1 MMKNKFLIG
10 LMFGFTLVSFIGC
23 NQKEEEIKI
32 DKEQIKAE
40 IQAIEDQLALVFNS
54 RNADSL
60 SYYAED
66 AISYFSAQEPI
77 VGKDAIQQHIK
88 NELFDFPEGG
98 KITFETLEIYITDDG
113 SHVAEI
119 GAHKLF
125 DSTGTLLQKGHYTS
139 FFRKIDGKYFCVRD
153 MANSMQVAQPEE
165 FEEDGQVEN

>member
-1 MMKNKFLIG
+1 MKNKFLTG

-40 IQAIEDQLALVFNS
+40 IQSIEDDFALVFNN

-77 VGKDAIQQHIK
+77 VGKAAIKKHIED
-88 NELFDFPEGG
+88 ELFDFPEGG
-98 KITFETLEIYITDDG
+98 KITFTTLEIYITDDG
-113 SHVAEI
+113 KHIAEI
-119 GAHKLF
+119 GEHKLV
-125 DSTGTLLQKGHYTS
+125 DSTGTLLQKGHYMS
-139 FFRKIDGKYFCVRD
+139 FFVNKDGKYFCVRD

>member
-1 MMKNKFLIG
+1 MMKNKFLTGG
-10 LMFGFTLVSFIGC
+10 LLGLILTSFIGC

-32 DKEQIKAE
+32 DKELVKTE
-40 IQAIEDQLALVFNS
+40 IQAIEDQFALVFNT

-77 VGKDAIQQHIK
+77 VGKAAIQQHIK
-88 NELFDFPEGG
+88 DELLDFPEGG

-113 SHVAEI
+113 NYVAEI
-119 GAHKLF
+119 GAHKLY

-153 MANSMQVAQPEE
+153 MANSMQVADEE
-165 FEEDGQVEN
+165 EIIEEIQVEN